1 MFIVQQKGEEIRAME
16 KDNRQ
21 EEGKKRK
28 ERKKNLLTMSM
39 WLQLAALGFV
49 QIMYFFYFSF

>member
-1 MFIVQQKGEEIRAME
+1 MFIVQKKGEEIRAME

-28 ERKKNLLTMSM
+28 ERKK
-39 WLQLAALGFV
+39 
-49 QIMYFFYFSF
+49 I